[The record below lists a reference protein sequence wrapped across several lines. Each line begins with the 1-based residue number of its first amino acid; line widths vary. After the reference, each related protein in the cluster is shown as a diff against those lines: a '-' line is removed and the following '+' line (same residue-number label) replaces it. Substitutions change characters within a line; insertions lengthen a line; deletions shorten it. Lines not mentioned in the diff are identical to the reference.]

1 MMAVAM
7 VLVMAAGMIG
17 ELFEN
22 QGTISTVSEVHAEET
37 DTIYT
42 TENRYYQYR
51 ILDKEKKTIE
61 IVKGVEGGLM
71 LKIVEGKAVLN
82 IPSEL
87 EGYTVV
93 SLGGEAFANMIK
105 IALKKQM
112 KKKKYL
118 KWWIAA
124 VSAVFIVGAG
134 IFVYTQYKAA
144 QTSGDVATKDGTS
157 ASASDITWNGK
168 TYSYNEHLSN
178 FLFLGIDTKEKAE
191 TKTGQADAGQ
201 ADALYLL
208 SWNRL
213 EGDITVISI
222 PRDTMTQIETFGPGG
237 KSLGKS
243 KDHISLSYAYGDGG
257 YESCELAENAVSE
270 LLYGLPIDGYC
281 ALNMDGLPVLTDSV
295 GGVTVTVPNDS
306 LAEVDP
312 GYAKGAVVTLK
323 GEDTEQF
330 VRYRNTEISQSA
342 IARMERQQ
350 EYIRAFGEALKKAS
364 ADKALVT
371 DLYKAIEPYMV
382 TNMGKSRFVDLTES
396 VSEGKKVNRWTIPG
410 EGIQGKEYDEYVV
423 DDDALYEKTVETFY
437 VEKK

>member
-1 MMAVAM
+1 MES
-7 VLVMAAGMIG
+7 AGR
-17 ELFEN
+17 
-22 QGTISTVSEVHAEET
+22 
-37 DTIYT
+37 
-42 TENRYYQYR
+42 RYYSDQH
-51 ILDKEKKTIE
+51 
-61 IVKGVEGGLM
+61 
-71 LKIVEGKAVLN
+71 
-82 IPSEL
+82 SER
-87 EGYTVV
+87 Y
-93 SLGGEAFANMIK
+93 
-105 IALKKQM
+105 
-112 KKKKYL
+112 
-118 KWWIAA
+118 
-124 VSAVFIVGAG
+124 
-134 IFVYTQYKAA
+134 
-144 QTSGDVATKDGTS
+144 DD
-157 ASASDITWNGK
+157 SDRNVQ
-168 TYSYNEHLSN
+168 
-178 FLFLGIDTKEKAE
+178 F
-191 TKTGQADAGQ
+191 Q
-201 ADALYLL
+201 
-208 SWNRL
+208 
-213 EGDITVISI
+213 
-222 PRDTMTQIETFGPGG
+222 GG

>member
-1 MMAVAM
+1 M
-7 VLVMAAGMIG
+7 GG
-17 ELFEN
+17 
-22 QGTISTVSEVHAEET
+22 
-37 DTIYT
+37 
-42 TENRYYQYR
+42 R
-51 ILDKEKKTIE
+51 KK
-61 IVKGVEGGLM
+61 
-71 LKIVEGKAVLN
+71 
-82 IPSEL
+82 S
-87 EGYTVV
+87 
-93 SLGGEAFANMIK
+93 
-105 IALKKQM
+105 
-112 KKKKYL
+112 
-118 KWWIAA
+118 
-124 VSAVFIVGAG
+124 
-134 IFVYTQYKAA
+134 
-144 QTSGDVATKDGTS
+144 
-157 ASASDITWNGK
+157 
-168 TYSYNEHLSN
+168 
-178 FLFLGIDTKEKAE
+178 
-191 TKTGQADAGQ
+191 
-201 ADALYLL
+201 
-208 SWNRL
+208 
-213 EGDITVISI
+213 
-222 PRDTMTQIETFGPGG
+222 
-237 KSLGKS
+237 GKS

-323 GEDTEQF
+323 VKQTVCSIQKYGDQP
-330 VRYRNTEISQSA
+330 
-342 IARMERQQ
+342 ERDRT
-350 EYIRAFGEALKKAS
+350 YGAPAGIWRSIGEALKKAS

>member
-1 MMAVAM
+1 
-7 VLVMAAGMIG
+7 
-17 ELFEN
+17 
-22 QGTISTVSEVHAEET
+22 
-37 DTIYT
+37 
-42 TENRYYQYR
+42 
-51 ILDKEKKTIE
+51 
-61 IVKGVEGGLM
+61 
-71 LKIVEGKAVLN
+71 
-82 IPSEL
+82 
-87 EGYTVV
+87 
-93 SLGGEAFANMIK
+93 
-105 IALKKQM
+105 M

-191 TKTGQADAGQ
+191 
-201 ADALYLL
+201 
-208 SWNRL
+208 
-213 EGDITVISI
+213 
-222 PRDTMTQIETFGPGG
+222 IETFGPGG

>member
-1 MMAVAM
+1 MRAQKNYQKMLLESVSYYDLRNENSYHSLLLGMCMWLRNDYEIVSNRESGEGRFDILLNSKNNALPSMLFELKYTKDENVNLEA
-7 VLVMAAGMIG
+7 LAAAGM
-17 ELFEN
+17 E
-22 QGTISTVSEVHAEET
+22 
-37 DTIYT
+37 
-42 TENRYYQYR
+42 
-51 ILDKEKKTIE
+51 
-61 IVKGVEGGLM
+61 
-71 LKIVEGKAVLN
+71 
-82 IPSEL
+82 
-87 EGYTVV
+87 
-93 SLGGEAFANMIK
+93 
-105 IALKKQM
+105 QM